1 MQEEDRGGG
10 MRGWGPANGSSRLG
24 HPPGFRSGASSAP
37 ALSDGCGHKADV
49 DRDLPPGMSLGP
61 LLTV

>member
-1 MQEEDRGGG
+1 

-37 ALSDGCGHKADV
+37 ALSDGCGRKADV